1 MIIYEKKKE
10 QEYTKGNENIYN
22 FKSNHNWKFYSQ
34 QLKIF
39 RKTYDSLRQAALSL
53 KESRTQITRKYRDKT
68 NLDYVFLEQTNY
80 DKIYKKN

>member
-1 MIIYEKKKE
+1 MKIYKKKE
-10 QEYTKGNENIYN
+10 QEYIKGNENIYN
-22 FKSNHNWKFYSQ
+22 FKSNHNWKFSFQ

-39 RKTYDSLRQAALSL
+39 GKTYDSLRQAALSL
-53 KESRTQITRKYRDKT
+53 KESRTQIIRKCRDET